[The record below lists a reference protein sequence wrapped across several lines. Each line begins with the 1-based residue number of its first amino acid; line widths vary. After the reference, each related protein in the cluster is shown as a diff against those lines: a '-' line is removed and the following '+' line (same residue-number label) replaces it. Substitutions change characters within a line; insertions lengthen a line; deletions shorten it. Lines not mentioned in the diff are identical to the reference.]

1 MVFRR
6 KSGFRHLARPPTGA
20 LEEMDETGCYHGIAP
35 QQTAAKHFPKEPAC
49 IGRSGLGNALRFG
62 EADRSSKA
70 FMFAQMRVGA
80 RPKNGTLYFQASVT
94 LPPAW
99 PRR

>member
-6 KSGFRHLARPPTGA
+6 KSGSRHLARLPTGA
-20 LEEMDETGCYHGIAP
+20 LEEMDETGCYQGIAP

-49 IGRSGLGNALRFG
+49 IGRSGFGNALRFG
-62 EADRSSKA
+62 GADQSGKA
-70 FMFAQMRVGA
+70 FMFARMRVGA
-80 RPKNGTLYFQASVT
+80 RPKTGTLYFQASIA
-94 LPPAW
+94 LLPAW

>member
-6 KSGFRHLARPPTGA
+6 KSGFWHLARLPTGA
-20 LEEMDETGCYHGIAP
+20 LEEMDETACYQGIAP

-49 IGRSGLGNALRFG
+49 IGRSGFGNALRFG
-62 EADRSSKA
+62 EADQSGKA
-70 FMFAQMRVGA
+70 FMFARMRVRA

-94 LPPAW
+94 LLPAW